1 MKLFDIY
8 LKTNSI
14 KENNLEDLHEDM
26 ILENL
31 ESWEISEEDS
41 KRIDDFIKRQNEI
54 EKEIING
61 ESPFYVVFHIKK

>member
-14 KENNLEDLHEDM
+14 KENNSEDLHEDM
-26 ILENL
+26 IFENL
-31 ESWEISEEDS
+31 ESWEISKEDS

-61 ESPFYVVFHIKK
+61 ESPF

>member
-14 KENNLEDLHEDM
+14 KENSSEDLHEDM
-26 ILENL
+26 ILKNL
-31 ESWEISEEDS
+31 ESWEITKEDS

-61 ESPFYVVFHIKK
+61 ESPF